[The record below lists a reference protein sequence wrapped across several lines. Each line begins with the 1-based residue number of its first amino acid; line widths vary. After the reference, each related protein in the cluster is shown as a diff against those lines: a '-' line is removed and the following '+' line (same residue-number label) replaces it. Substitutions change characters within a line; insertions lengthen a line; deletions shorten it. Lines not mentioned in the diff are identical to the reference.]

1 MADAFDKIVGQP
13 QVREFLRTS
22 VRADRVSHAYLFCG
36 PKGSGKRRA
45 AFALAK
51 ALLCE
56 HKGDDT
62 CEVCRRIERRKHP
75 DVHYLKPEGANH
87 QYLVEQIREIV
98 ANVSLAPI
106 QSNHKVYIIHE
117 ADRMTASAAN
127 AFLKTLEE
135 PPEDV
140 TIILT
145 SITRANVLPTL
156 VSRCQVVPFPAIP
169 AEKAAEIV
177 VQHTG
182 ASLEKAR
189 YALSACG
196 GSITRS
202 VEFLRSNEQ
211 LEFRRTV
218 LRILC
223 DLRTSD
229 PWAITSSVRDLM
241 VQVKA
246 PLDNV
251 RARQEAELAE
261 NADFLARSAIRQI
274 EARNKRELSARTR
287 ESVDQIVSIAS
298 SFLHDAL
305 ATCAGT
311 PEFVVNVDV
320 KAQIE
325 DVAAHC
331 DEARVARA
339 YTAISRCN
347 DALNSNVS
355 TQTCIDALFFEIREA
370 LYGSHSAC

>member
-1 MADAFDKIVGQP
+1 MSDAFDRIVGQP
-13 QVREFLRTS
+13 QVREYLRTS
-22 VRADRVSHAYLFCG
+22 VRASRVSQAYLFCG
-36 PKGSGKRRA
+36 PRGSGKRRA

-51 ALLCE
+51 ALMCP
-56 HKGDDT
+56 HGGDDT
-62 CEVCRRIERRKHP
+62 CDVCKRIERRKHP
-75 DVHYLKPEGANH
+75 DVHYLKPEGASR

-98 ANVSLAPI
+98 ADVALAPI
-106 QSNHKVYIIHE
+106 QAQHKVYIVHE
-117 ADRMTASAAN
+117 ADRMSASAAN

-135 PPEDV
+135 PPADV

-169 AEKAAEIV
+169 AEKAAEII

-182 ASLEKAR
+182 ASIETAR
-189 YALSACG
+189 FAHAACD

-202 VEFLRSNEQ
+202 VEFLRSNER
-211 LEFRRTV
+211 LEFRRSV

-223 DLRTSD
+223 DLQASD
-229 PWAITSSVRDLM
+229 PWDITSSVRDLM

-246 PLDNV
+246 PLDVV

-261 NADFLARSAIRQI
+261 NADFLAKSAIRQI

-287 ESVDQIVSIAS
+287 ESVDQVLSIAN
-298 SFLHDAL
+298 SFLSDVL

-320 KAQIE
+320 RAQIE
-325 DVAAHC
+325 DVAAHT
-331 DEARVARA
+331 DEARVTGA
-339 YTAISRCN
+339 YTAVQRCN
-347 DALNSNVS
+347 DALDSNVS

-370 LYGSHSAC
+370 LYGSYSAC

>member
-1 MADAFDKIVGQP
+1 MTDAFDKVVGQP
-13 QVREFLRTS
+13 QVRDFLRTS
-22 VRADRVSHAYLFCG
+22 VRTGRVSQAYLFCG

-56 HKGDDT
+56 KGGCDACD
-62 CEVCRRIERRKHP
+62 VCKRIERRKHP
-75 DVHYLKPEGANH
+75 DVHYLKPEGASR

-98 ANVSLAPI
+98 ANVALAPI
-106 QSNHKVYIIHE
+106 QSKRKVYIVHE
-117 ADRMTASAAN
+117 ADRMSASAAN

-169 AEKAAEIV
+169 AERAAEIV

-182 ASLEKAR
+182 ASVEQAR
-189 YALSACG
+189 YALGACD

-202 VEFLRSNEQ
+202 VEFLRSNER

-218 LRILC
+218 LRMLC
-223 DLRTSD
+223 GLRTSD
-229 PWAITSSVRDLM
+229 SWDITSAVRDLM

-246 PLDNV
+246 PLDVV

-261 NADFLARSAIRQI
+261 NADFLAKSAIRQI

-287 ESVDQIVSIAS
+287 ESVDQITSIAN
-298 SFLHDAL
+298 SFLRDVL

-320 KAQIE
+320 RSQIE
-325 DVAAHC
+325 DVAAHT
-331 DEARVARA
+331 DEARVVRA
-339 YTAISRCN
+339 YTAVSRCN
-347 DALNSNVS
+347 DALDSNVS